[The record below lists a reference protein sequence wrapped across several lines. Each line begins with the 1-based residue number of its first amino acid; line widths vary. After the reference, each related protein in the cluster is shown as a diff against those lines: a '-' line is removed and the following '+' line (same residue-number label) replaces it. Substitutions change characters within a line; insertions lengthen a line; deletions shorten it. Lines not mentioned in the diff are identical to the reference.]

1 MIDMSNES
9 ERIRELEKLLKNA
22 ESWRKT
28 WMDQA
33 RRLDTRV
40 VSLEVRLHEL
50 MRDGDQIMEMDHV
63 NDRRKAWSASKE
75 KP

>member
-1 MIDMSNES
+1 MSNES

-40 VSLEVRLHEL
+40 VALEVRLHEL
-50 MRDGDQIMEMDHV
+50 IRDAEGIIEMNHV
-63 NDRRKAWSASKE
+63 NDRRKAWSAAKE